1 MQTSDDIL
9 NMRQLQS
16 AKSLVATEA
25 LSVYRP
31 LAGTVEKLCGYLGD
45 VSNTIS
51 FSLAQ
56 LKDQVIGTNTAMLT
70 FDNQLSDKV
79 AASKYTDLMSIML
92 PCIPGQTGTWLQ
104 VLDAFELPVSMAVNL
119 NDNILIP
126 YEKYISQAIVDPE
139 RFSSA
144 TNKASVEIVDFSKI
158 REGFNDTIGGNRHVA
173 QRKYRELAERNG
185 DVVTATHR
193 TREYQVQLAK
203 TNPRMVADRINDL
216 RGLTTQ
222 LSENLND
229 SNQKFRLS
237 GKTIANISEAAYN
250 IAEAIEL
257 YSATMTFFHSHV
269 EAFNAA
275 QQKLYRAM

>member
-1 MQTSDDIL
+1 MQTPDDIL
-9 NMRQLQS
+9 NMRQLAS
-16 AKSLVATEA
+16 AKSVIATEA

-31 LAGTVEKLCGYLGD
+31 LAGTVDKLCSYLGD

-70 FDNQLSDKV
+70 LDRQLVDK
-79 AASKYTDLMSIML
+79 AAGVRYTDVMTLPL
-92 PCIPGQTGTWLQ
+92 PCVPGQTGTWLA
-104 VLDAFELPVSMAVNL
+104 VLDAFESPISMATNI

-126 YEKYISQAIVDPE
+126 FEKYLAQAISDPE

-144 TNKASVEIVDFSKI
+144 TNKAFVEIVDFSKV
-158 REGFNDTIGGNRHVA
+158 REGFNDTLGGNRHIA
-173 QRKYRELAERNG
+173 QRKYRELCERNA
-185 DVVTATHR
+185 DLAQAIQR
-193 TREYQVQLAK
+193 TREYQSILEK
-203 TNPRMVADRINDL
+203 TNPRMVADRIVDL
-216 RGLTTQ
+216 RSLTQQ

-237 GKTIANISEAAYN
+237 AKTISNISEAAFN

-269 EAFNAA
+269 TAFNGAE
-275 QQKLYRAM
+275 QRLMRAM

>member
-70 FDNQLSDKV
+70 FDNQLSEK
-79 AASKYTDLMSIML
+79 ASASKYTDLMNIAL

-173 QRKYRELAERNG
+173 QRKYRELAERNA
-185 DVVTATHR
+185 DVITATHR

-203 TNPRMVADRINDL
+203 TNPRMVADRFNDL
-216 RGLTTQ
+216 RSLTTQ

>member
-1 MQTSDDIL
+1 MQTPDDIL

-16 AKSLVATEA
+16 AQSLVATEA

-51 FSLAQ
+51 YSLAQ
-56 LKDQVIGTNTAMLT
+56 LKDQVVGTNSAMLT
-70 FDNQLSDKV
+70 FDNQV
-79 AASKYTDLMSIML
+79 ATKAGSSKYTDLMNLTL
-92 PCIPGQTGTWLQ
+92 PCIPGQTGTWLA
-104 VLDAFELPVSMAVNL
+104 VLDAFELPVSMAINI

-126 YEKYISQAIVDPE
+126 YEKYISQALMDPE

-144 TNKASVEIVDFSKI
+144 TNKASVEIIDFSKI
-158 REGFNDTIGGNRHVA
+158 REGFNDSIGGNRHVA
-173 QRKYRELAERNG
+173 QRKFRELCERNA
-185 DVVTATHR
+185 DLPIATHR

-216 RGLTTQ
+216 RQLTTQ

-237 GKTIANISEAAYN
+237 GKTISNISEAAYN

-275 QQKLYRAM
+275 QKKLYQAM

>member
-56 LKDQVIGTNTAMLT
+56 LKDQVIGTNSAMLT

-79 AASKYTDLMSIML
+79 GKSKYTDLMNITL

-158 REGFNDTIGGNRHVA
+158 REGFNDAIGGNRHVA
-173 QRKYRELAERNG
+173 QRKYRELAERNA
-185 DVVTATHR
+185 DVMTATHR

-237 GKTIANISEAAYN
+237 GKTITNISEAAYN